1 MDYGLLCEA
10 LPLRPFRKVVDKA
23 IQDQWKK
30 YTCVFGPTP
39 EEDAEYTYEYLG
51 EYLKRHPTSTRL
63 YRKYVSKRDES
74 PERSAKQ

>member
-1 MDYGLLCEA
+1 MAPFLT
-10 LPLRPFRKVVDKA
+10 LRNKFQAVDKA

-51 EYLKRHPTSTRL
+51 EYLKQHPTSTRL
-63 YRKYVSKRDES
+63 YRKYVSKRDKS
-74 PERSAKQ
+74 PERSVKQ